1 MSVRG
6 SVTKGSAI
14 SAVTRFI
21 SNASARRK
29 SEKLSVEARNSY
41 VTIFATSNWTVG
53 NTIVRKYVMKDNANH
68 AKRHLRE

>member
-14 SAVTRFI
+14 SAVSRFL
-21 SNASARRK
+21 SSASARRK

-41 VTIFATSNWTVG
+41 VTIFAIRYWTVG
-53 NTIVRKYVMKDNANH
+53 NTTVRRYVMKGSVNH
-68 AKRHLRE
+68 AKRHHLE